1 MSILTQNYFF
11 LILFLSINNVLLGW
25 IHPRDNHE
33 NHKSTT
39 ISNSIDFENIELE
52 EENTEKDGTI
62 DSDIEEKEETDEKS
76 EEDNLENDSNKEK
89 EDNEVN
95 ENKEQNENNNIENVK
110 GEEKEE
116 NNEKENRG
124 EYEEK
129 SEKEEKQEKED
140 EKEKQDEKE
149 DEKEKQD
156 EKEDEKEK
164 QDEKVENN
172 TEENKDKNGTETN
185 EEKKGENENEKN
197 QKESTVPIS
206 PEKEKE
212 DEESE
217 IEIIKYDP
225 YDPCDDIQPTN
236 GLKEECLENP
246 LLKGKNC
253 CFMTIRY
260 KYNEFNACIRV
271 SKNRKDIKNQ
281 ISEIKKKYEGS
292 DSIDIDCYSNVIKL
306 SFIFLSLFLVL

>member
-11 LILFLSINNVLLGW
+11 LILFLSINNVLLAF
-25 IHPRDNHE
+25 IPPQD

-89 EDNEVN
+89 EDNEEN

-140 EKEKQDEKE
+140 EKEKQDK
-149 DEKEKQD
+149 
-156 EKEDEKEK
+156 KEDEKEK

-206 PEKEKE
+206 PQNEKE
-212 DEESE
+212 DEEPE

-281 ISEIKKKYEGS
+281 ISQIKKKYEGS
-292 DSIDIDCYSNVIKL
+292 DSIDIDCYSNSIKL

>member
-11 LILFLSINNVLLGW
+11 LILFLSINNVLLGYT
-25 IHPRDNHE
+25 HPKENPE

-76 EEDNLENDSNKEK
+76 EENNLENDSNKEK

-129 SEKEEKQEKED
+129 SEKEEKQ
-140 EKEKQDEKE
+140 EKE

-281 ISEIKKKYEGS
+281 ISQIKKKYEGS
-292 DSIDIDCYSNVIKL
+292 DSINIDCHSKVIKL